1 MLKKYIAKSCVSIS
15 VALPTGG
22 TTHVSFTPRTG
33 GGSVYYTDNEKIQ
46 EGLKKHPKFG
56 KLFKLDESTP
66 AGSSKPAKTG
76 HQPTDKREGEQSP
89 LDEQPGGDNS
99 TSTTGAASEVEGQG
113 DNNDSASISG
123 EASEGEGQGTDSEDG
138 EQGAAGSTFKEVE
151 VTCNDDA
158 KDYLA
163 ERFNVSRSKLRNRS
177 EIDATAEA
185 NGVKFVWK

>member
-33 GGSVYYTDNEKIQ
+33 GGSVYYTTNEKIQ
-46 EGLKKHPKFG
+46 EGLEKHPKFG
-56 KLFKLDESTP
+56 KLFTLDDSTP
-66 AGSSKPAKTG
+66 ANPSKPAKTE
-76 HQPTDKREGEQSP
+76 HQPTGKSDGEQSP
-89 LDEQPGGDNS
+89 TDGQPGVDNP
-99 TSTTGAASEVEGQG
+99 TSTTGEV
-113 DNNDSASISG
+113 N
-123 EASEGEGQGTDSEDG
+123 EGEGQGTVSDDG
-138 EQGAAGSTFKEVE
+138 EQGAEAESTFKEVE

-163 ERFNVSRSKLRNRS
+163 EKFNVSRSKLRNRS